1 MAYYEDNVLYKNS
14 FAISIG
20 SVSTKKKRKKDNKR
34 TIPITSHGMFD
45 MPGAYDVINGEL
57 ADELF
62 EHMKGHRLKRF
73 HERCQLLRER
83 YKIEFSE
90 DS

>member
-1 MAYYEDNVLYKNS
+1 
-14 FAISIG
+14 
-20 SVSTKKKRKKDNKR
+20 
-34 TIPITSHGMFD
+34 MFD

-57 ADELF
+57 ADDLF